1 MPASEVMNPTILNV
15 TLTNA
20 NTQYSVT
27 IPGGTKHFSVQCR
40 TAFDVRFAFVTGKVN
55 GPTAPYATI
64 KSGGAYTAPE
74 KLGYLGGEL
83 YLASAEAGV
92 AVEVVCWG

>member
-1 MPASEVMNPTILNV
+1 MSEILSPTILNT

-20 NTQYSVT
+20 NEQYSIS

-40 TAFDVRFAFVTGKVN
+40 TAFAVRFAFVAGLVA

-64 KSGGAYTAPE
+64 KSGGAYTSPE
-74 KLGYLGGEL
+74 KLNMAAATL

-92 AVEVVCWG
+92 AVEVVCWS

>member
-1 MPASEVMNPTILNV
+1 MTSENLSPNILNV

-20 NTQYSVT
+20 DTEYSIS

-40 TAFDVRFAFVTGKVN
+40 TAFAVRFAFVTSKVA

-64 KSGGAYTAPE
+64 KSGGAYTSPE
-74 KLGYLGGEL
+74 KLSVAATTL

-92 AVEVVCWG
+92 AVEVVCWS